1 MFKRTT
7 LKGELKELQ
16 LRLINLDLEIKK
28 ESIKQVIAY
37 MTVGKDVS
45 GLFTDVLNCLETKD
59 LEIKKL
65 VYLYLM
71 KYASKKSEQAILVV
85 NTLVQDT
92 KDKNPLIR
100 ALAIRTM
107 GSIRVEEVTEYL
119 CQPLRKCLKDK
130 HPYVRK
136 TAAICIAK
144 LFILNPELVQ
154 TQGFLSDLKKMI
166 SDSNPMV
173 VSNALVALQQ
183 INESSTQPI
192 FVVDHKNIMTI
203 LNALNESTEWGQ
215 IQILESAAQC
225 APKNENQACIIIEK
239 VIPHLSHSNSS
250 VVLTAVRVV
259 LNMLNTITKNQGLI
273 KKTSEQLS
281 SSLVTLLSGKP
292 EIQYI
297 ALRNVNLIVQR
308 FPKMLRSEIKMFFCK
323 YNDPIYVK
331 MEKLDV
337 MVMLAS
343 KSNIELLLREF
354 QLYAKEV
361 DVQFVRKSIR
371 AIGKCAIKIP
381 KVAEKCAK
389 ALLDLI
395 MTNVSYVVQE
405 VVIVV
410 KDIFRKFP
418 NQYESLI
425 TRLCEH
431 LDSLDDPEA
440 KSSMIWIIG
449 EYCDRIENADELI
462 DDLTD
467 SFTEEPHEV
476 QLQLL
481 TATVKLFLKKPSE
494 ASELIQ
500 KVITI
505 ATEQIDNSDLRDRA
519 YFYWR
524 LLSENPTKAKS
535 IVLDQR
541 PLISS
546 ENYKYD
552 EIMLSE
558 LVRNIP
564 KLSSIYHKPSEMF
577 VQTVKVFEGGENK
590 SEPSSEENEKSEE
603 SEDSGEI
610 EQKSKKTKSKKSKTK
625 VKSKPKTKT
634 KTKPKT
640 KSKSK
645 TKEKPEN
652 KQETILM
659 TNINGGQTTNNNN
672 NNTIETLIDLGFGMT
687 NTQTQTKT
695 TNTNQQMN
703 NGQNLMGMNINTTV
717 DNNNNNNSNSQSDFF
732 SSLNNEETTFSIEIE
747 PKKLLLNS
755 TKGKGIQIEGTF
767 RRRNREIFFD
777 LSITNKTSAP
787 VGGLAIA
794 FNTNLFGLKPKAP
807 VMKGVLMPTQTRESS
822 IKCPI
827 DKTHIPKNAKANLNI
842 QIALRCS
849 GKNLFFHDRP
859 PLNIFLKEDL
869 KILKRDFLNHWK
881 QIPEE
886 TEMEK
891 EIDNVQKMDISYI
904 KHLFEN
910 KNIFFVTKRK
920 DGDLDILYF
929 ATKFESDHISLLELV
944 LISNMNKIQL
954 NIRSVNPTYNI
965 LIFQFLENLL
975 KK

>member
-28 ESIKQVIAY
+28 EAIKQVIAY

-45 GLFTDVLNCLETKD
+45 DLFTEVLNSLQTKD

-92 KDKNPLIR
+92 KDNNPLIR

-173 VSNALVALQQ
+173 VSNALVALRQ

-215 IQILESAAQC
+215 IQILEAAAQC
-225 APKNENQACIIIEK
+225 APKNEKQACIIVEK

-259 LNMLNTITKNQGLI
+259 LNMLNIITKNQELI

-281 SSLVTLLSGKP
+281 SSLVTLLTGKP

-297 ALRNVNLIVQR
+297 ALRNINLIVQR
-308 FPKMLRSEIKMFFCK
+308 FPKMLRREIKMFFCK

-431 LDSLDDPEA
+431 LESLDDPEA

-494 ASELIQ
+494 ARELIQ

-590 SEPSSEENEKSEE
+590 SEPSSEESEKRKE
-603 SEDSGEI
+603 SEDSEEI
-610 EQKSKKTKSKKSKTK
+610 EKKTKKTKSKKTKSKKTKSKKNMTTN
-625 VKSKPKTKT
+625 KPKTKT
-634 KTKPKT
+634 KR
-640 KSKSK
+640 
-645 TKEKPEN
+645 KEKEKTEK
-652 KQETILM
+652 KQETVLM
-659 TNINGGQTTNNNN
+659 PNTNNTQTTNSNN

-687 NTQTQTKT
+687 NTQTQTTT
-695 TNTNQQMN
+695 TNQPMSN
-703 NGQNLMGMNINTTV
+703 NQNLMGMNMNTTM
-717 DNNNNNNSNSQSDFF
+717 NNNNNNNNNNSQSDFF

-807 VMKGVLMPTQTRESS
+807 VVKGVIMPTQTRESS
-822 IKCPI
+822 IRCPI
-827 DKTHIPKNAKANLNI
+827 DKTHIPKNTKANLNI

-869 KILKRDFLNHWK
+869 KILKKDFLNHWK

-886 TEMEK
+886 NEMEK
-891 EIDNVQKMDISYI
+891 EITNVKKMDISYI

-944 LISNMNKIQL
+944 LISNLNQIQL
-954 NIRSVNPTYNI
+954 NIRSINPSYNI
-965 LIFQFLENLL
+965 LIVQFLENLL